1 LVFAALA
8 VAAVALVL
16 SVRRRRTPVQ
26 PSAPAAPRSE
36 DEPARESLPDTAEGG
51 EEPEP
56 ELVEAWVQFLREHVT
71 QAVNDL
77 NNCLSAIVGSAH
89 GMKDSDLDESQREDL
104 KRIAQE
110 VHSATEVTGSLLNR
124 VSSEAPAI
132 PPPAWNLLKEGP
144 TRAGQILIVEDDDSN
159 RAVMAK
165 LFRKLGHEVITV
177 SNGYEA
183 FEVIQ
188 REQLDCIIS
197 DLHMPT
203 LGGKTL
209 FEQVENKKPDMASRF
224 IFVTGDYTRPESYE
238 FLQKSG
244 RPVVGKPYELE
255 QLLAAVATVFGA
267 MGVLLDGSVSEKANT
282 PPT

>member
-1 LVFAALA
+1 MLAALA
-8 VAAVALVL
+8 VAVVALVL
-16 SVRRRRTPVQ
+16 SIRRRRASVQ
-26 PSAPAAPRSE
+26 PVPPIEPQPEARAPR
-36 DEPARESLPDTAEGG
+36 
-51 EEPEP
+51 EEPEQ
-56 ELVEAWVQFLREHVT
+56 ELVEAWVQFLRDHIT
-71 QAVNDL
+71 QAVNGL
-77 NNCLSAIVGSAH
+77 NNRLSAIA
-89 GMKDSDLDESQREDL
+89 GMAKAAEGFNLTEAQQQDVQRIE
-104 KRIAQE
+104 QE
-110 VHSATEVTGSLLNR
+110 VRWATNITGSLLSR
-124 VSSEAPAI
+124 VTSEAPEIA
-132 PPPAWNLLKEGP
+132 PPAWNLLKEGP
-144 TRAGQILIVEDDDSN
+144 TRPGRILVVEDDDSN
-159 RAVMAK
+159 RAVMAR
-165 LFRKLGHEVITV
+165 LFRKLGHQVITV

-183 FEVIQ
+183 FDVIQ

-224 IFVTGDYTRPESYE
+224 VFVTGDYTRPESYE

-267 MGVLLDGSVSEKANT
+267 MGVLVDGSASEETTT

>member
-1 LVFAALA
+1 M
-8 VAAVALVL
+8 ALVL

-26 PSAPAAPRSE
+26 PSVPAAPESE
-36 DEPARESLPDTAEGG
+36 HEPARESRPGAAAAG
-51 EEPEP
+51 EEPEQ
-56 ELVEAWVQFLREHVT
+56 ELVEAWVQFLRDHVT
-71 QAVNDL
+71 QAVNNL
-77 NNCLSAIVGSAH
+77 NNCLSAIVGSTH
-89 GMKDSDLDESQREDL
+89 GMKDSDLDESQRDDL
-104 KRIAQE
+104 RRIVEE

-124 VSSEAPAI
+124 VTSEAPEIA
-132 PPPAWNLLKEGP
+132 PPAWNLLKEGP
-144 TRAGQILIVEDDDSN
+144 TRPGRILVVEDDLSN
-159 RAVMAK
+159 RVVMAK

-188 REQLDCIIS
+188 GEQLDCIIS
-197 DLHMPT
+197 DLRMPT

-255 QLLAAVATVFGA
+255 QLLAAVATIFGEI
-267 MGVLLDGSVSEKANT
+267 GVLLDRSAPGEADTSPS
-282 PPT
+282 

>member
-1 LVFAALA
+1 MLAALA
-8 VAAVALVL
+8 VAIVALVL
-16 SVRRRRTPVQ
+16 GIRRRRASVQ
-26 PSAPAAPRSE
+26 PSAPAAPKSE
-36 DEPARESLPDTAEGG
+36 HKPARESRSDTAAPG
-51 EEPEP
+51 EEPEQ
-56 ELVEAWVQFLREHVT
+56 ELVDAWVQFLRDHVS

-77 NNCLSAIVGSAH
+77 HNCLSAIVGSTH

-124 VSSEAPAI
+124 VTSEAPAI
-132 PPPAWNLLKEGP
+132 APPAWNLLKEGP
-144 TRAGQILIVEDDDSN
+144 TRPGRILVVEDDDSN

-165 LFRKLGHEVITV
+165 LFRKLGHQVITV

-183 FEVIQ
+183 FDVIQ

-267 MGVLLDGSVSEKANT
+267 MGVLLDDSQPEETRS
-282 PPT
+282 PPS